1 MYHFLIGEYSLNPIA
16 DGLWKAL
23 ELLIRLDPE
32 VFGVMFLS
40 LRVSGT
46 AVILGA
52 LLAIPLGTL
61 IALREF
67 RGKHLIVNFV
77 YTLMGLPPVV
87 AGLFVYLLFS
97 SSGPLAP
104 LSLLFT
110 PTAMII
116 AQLVMAVP
124 IIMGITISAVKAV
137 PPNVVDTTV
146 SLGANRRQ
154 LVWMILSEARIGLIA
169 AIITSFGAAISE
181 VGAIMLVGGNIRF
194 FTRVLTGA
202 VVLYTR
208 MGEFGV
214 AIALGIILLVL
225 AFIVNSFLTYIQMR
239 ESS

>member
-1 MYHFLIGEYSLNPIA
+1 LNPVA

-32 VFGVMFLS
+32 VFGIMFLS
-40 LRVSGT
+40 LRISGT
-46 AVILGA
+46 AVFLGA
-52 LLAIPLGTL
+52 LLAVPLGAL

-67 RGKHLIVNFV
+67 RGKHLLVNLV

-87 AGLFVYLLFS
+87 AGLLVYLFLS

-116 AQLVMAVP
+116 AQLIMAVP
-124 IIMGITISAVKAV
+124 IITGITISAVKAV
-137 PPNVVDTTV
+137 PTNVVDTAV

-154 LVWMILSEARIGLIA
+154 LVLMILFEARIGLIA

-181 VGAIMLVGGNIRF
+181 VGAIMVVGGNIRF

-208 MGEFGV
+208 MGDFGM

-225 AFIVNSFLTYIQMR
+225 AFIINSILTYIQMR
-239 ESS
+239 EAP

>member
-1 MYHFLIGEYSLNPIA
+1 LNSITE
-16 DGLWKAL
+16 GLWKAI
-23 ELLIRLDPE
+23 ELLLRLDPE
-32 VFGVMFLS
+32 VFGIMFLS

-46 AVILGA
+46 AVFLAA
-52 LLAIPLGTL
+52 LLAIPLGAF

-67 RGKHLIVNFV
+67 KGNHLIINII

-87 AGLFVYLLFS
+87 AGLFVYLLLS

-110 PTAMII
+110 PTAMIF
-116 AQLVMAVP
+116 AQFIMAVP
-124 IIMGITISAVKAV
+124 IVMGITISAVKAV
-137 PPNVVDTTV
+137 PKDVVDTAI

-154 LVWMILSEARIGLIA
+154 LVLVILSEARIGLIA

-194 FTRVLTGA
+194 FTRVLTGS

-208 MGEFGV
+208 MGEYGM
-214 AIALGIILLVL
+214 AIALGVILLIL
-225 AFIVNSFLTYIQMR
+225 AFIINSVLTYIQMR
-239 ESS
+239 DTT

>member
-1 MYHFLIGEYSLNPIA
+1 MNPIA

-32 VFGVMFLS
+32 VFGIMFLS
-40 LRVSGT
+40 LRISGT

-67 RGKHLIVNFV
+67 RGKHIIVNFV

-87 AGLFVYLLFS
+87 AGLFVYLFLS

-137 PPNVVDTTV
+137 PPNVVDTAV

-154 LVWMILSEARIGLIA
+154 LVLMILSEARIGLIA

-208 MGEFGV
+208 MGDFGV
-214 AIALGIILLVL
+214 AIALGIILLIL
-225 AFIVNSFLTYIQMR
+225 AFVINSFLTYIQMR
-239 ESS
+239 E

>member
-1 MYHFLIGEYSLNPIA
+1 LNSITE
-16 DGLWKAL
+16 GLWKAI
-23 ELLIRLDPE
+23 ELLLRLDPE
-32 VFGVMFLS
+32 VFGIMFLS

-46 AVILGA
+46 AVFLAA
-52 LLAIPLGTL
+52 LLAIPLGAF

-67 RGKHLIVNFV
+67 KGNHLIINII

-87 AGLFVYLLFS
+87 AGLFVYLLLS

-110 PTAMII
+110 PTAMIF
-116 AQLVMAVP
+116 AQFIMAVP
-124 IIMGITISAVKAV
+124 IVMGITISAVKAV
-137 PPNVVDTTV
+137 PKDVVDTAI

-154 LVWMILSEARIGLIA
+154 LVLVILSETRIGLIA

-194 FTRVLTGA
+194 FTRVLTGS

-208 MGEFGV
+208 MGEYGM
-214 AIALGIILLVL
+214 AIALGVILLIL
-225 AFIVNSFLTYIQMR
+225 AFIINSVLTYIQMR
-239 ESS
+239 DTT

>member
-1 MYHFLIGEYSLNPIA
+1 MNSITE
-16 DGLWKAL
+16 GLWKAI
-23 ELLIRLDPE
+23 ELLLRLDPE
-32 VFGVMFLS
+32 VFGIMFLS

-46 AVILGA
+46 AVFLAA
-52 LLAIPLGTL
+52 LLAIPLGAF

-67 RGKHLIVNFV
+67 KGNHLIINII

-87 AGLFVYLLFS
+87 AGLFVYLLLS

-110 PTAMII
+110 PTAMIF
-116 AQLVMAVP
+116 AQFIMAVP
-124 IIMGITISAVKAV
+124 IVMGITISAVKAV
-137 PPNVVDTTV
+137 PKDVVDTAI

-154 LVWMILSEARIGLIA
+154 LVLVILSETRIGLIA

-194 FTRVLTGA
+194 FTRVLTGS

-208 MGEFGV
+208 MGEYGM
-214 AIALGIILLVL
+214 AIALGVILLIL
-225 AFIVNSFLTYIQMR
+225 AFIINSVLTYIQMR
-239 ESS
+239 DTT